1 MNYLKLRNRLAIYT
15 YRCRLELVN
24 PKPIHI
30 VISKKTLIIAVSL
43 VFAVAL
49 VIYSR
54 RPRLVEVEIHT
65 LADGEVQ
72 ATVANT
78 RVGTI
83 KACRRAY
90 LAPATG
96 GQVAALHVRE
106 SDKVKQGQLLL
117 EVWNQDLKAQVELQK
132 AQIEA
137 SRASAEQACY
147 LAGGAEREAERL
159 SRLQQNK
166 QIVSVEQVDK
176 SVTGSKSQR
185 AACRAARL
193 ATEVAG
199 AQLAVAEAAVR
210 RTMVLAP
217 FDGTVAEVN
226 AELGEFVTPSP
237 PGIPT
242 LPPID
247 LLDVSCLTVSAPIDE
262 VDAAAIRTGMK
273 ACVSLDAFA
282 DKRCSGVV
290 TRIAPY
296 VLEKEKQART
306 VEVEV
311 TLKDPKDLAELLP
324 GYSAD
329 IEVLLAQKDRALRL
343 PAEAIL
349 ENNRVLL
356 IDDNNVLH
364 EKTFQPGLA
373 NWNFTEVL
381 AGLKAGD
388 RVVLSV
394 GKEGVVDGAQ
404 VSIKP

>member
-1 MNYLKLRNRLAIYT
+1 
-15 YRCRLELVN
+15 
-24 PKPIHI
+24 
-30 VISKKTLIIAVSL
+30 VISKKTLLIAI
-43 VFAVAL
+43 AL
-49 VIYSR
+49 AMAAWGFVYSR
-54 RPRLVEVEIHT
+54 RPQPIEVQIHT
-65 LADGEVQ
+65 IAEGEVNS
-72 ATVANT
+72 TVANT

-96 GQVAALHVRE
+96 GQVAELHVKE

-132 AQIEA
+132 AQIKT
-137 SRASAEQACY
+137 SRANAEQACQ
-147 LAGGAEREAERL
+147 LAGGAEREAERMT
-159 SRLQQNK
+159 RLQQHK

-185 AACRAARL
+185 AACRAAQL
-193 ATEVAG
+193 AIDVAE

-210 RTMVLAP
+210 RTLVQAP

-226 AELGEFVTPSP
+226 VELGEFVTPSP

-242 LPPID
+242 LPAID

-262 VDAAAIRTGMK
+262 VDAAALKTGLK
-273 ACVSLDAFA
+273 ACVALDAFPG
-282 DKRCSGVV
+282 KRCSGVV

-329 IEVLLAQKDRALRL
+329 IEVLLAQKEHALRL

-349 ENNRVLL
+349 ENNRVLRV
-356 IDDNNVLH
+356 DDKNVLH
-364 EKTFQPGLA
+364 EQTFQPGLS
-373 NWNFTEVL
+373 NWSFTEVL
-381 AGLKAGD
+381 SGLKAGD
-388 RVVLSV
+388 RVVLSI
-394 GKEGVVDGAQ
+394 GQEGVVDGAT
-404 VSIKP
+404 VKIKP

>member
-1 MNYLKLRNRLAIYT
+1 MKI
-15 YRCRLELVN
+15 
-24 PKPIHI
+24 
-30 VISKKTLIIAVSL
+30 KTLVIVAALTLLIAV
-43 VFAVAL
+43 FF
-49 VIYSR
+49 YSR
-54 RPRLVEVEIHT
+54 RIQPVEVEAHS
-65 LADGEVQ
+65 LSRGEVQ

-96 GQVAALHVRE
+96 GQVAALHVKE
-106 SDKVKQGQLLL
+106 GAKVKQGQLLL

-132 AQIEA
+132 AEIKA
-137 SRASAEQACY
+137 NRASAEQACQ
-147 LAGGAEREAERL
+147 LAGGAEREADRL
-159 SRLQQNK
+159 SRLQGSK
-166 QIVSVEQVDK
+166 QIVSVDQVDK
-176 SVTGSKSQR
+176 SVTSSKSQR
-185 AACRAARL
+185 AGCRAAQQ
-193 ATEVAG
+193 AIEVAE
-199 AQLAVAEAAVR
+199 AQVAVAEAAVR
-210 RTMVLAP
+210 RTLVVAP

-262 VDAAAIRTGMK
+262 VDAASIRAGMS
-273 ACVSLDAFA
+273 ACVSLDAFP
-282 DKRCSGVV
+282 DKRCSGIV
-290 TRIAPY
+290 TRVAPY

-329 IEVLLAQKDRALRL
+329 IEVQLSQKSDVLRV

-356 IDDNNVLH
+356 IDDDNVLH
-364 EKTFQPGLA
+364 EQSFQPGLS
-373 NWNFTEVL
+373 NWTFTEVL
-381 AGLKAGD
+381 SGLKEGD
-388 RVVLSV
+388 RVVLSI
-394 GKEGVVDGAQ
+394 GKEGVVKGAQ
-404 VSIKP
+404 ISIKP